1 MIGISNCLPFLIA
14 LLDGLITR
22 LRTSL
27 KSSSFNSMSFLARIS
42 PMLLSLSDGSSWY
55 TISSGSSSSSPSP
68 STLATPTTPI
78 VPGGLAVTK
87 GATEAGSGN
96 KLKTKG
102 TNVSQGS
109 GALSWGQMMMAK
121 WHWGLLFA
129 IAWAIS
135 SRLTGSS

>member
-1 MIGISNCLPFLIA
+1 MAQKELGIQTKSLP
-14 LLDGLITR
+14 
-22 LRTSL
+22 TSPI
-27 KSSSFNSMSFLARIS
+27 SSDKR
-42 PMLLSLSDGSSWY
+42 SS
-55 TISSGSSSSSPSP
+55 SSGSSSSSPSP